1 MMHGGN
7 QPPLNFEAQIT
18 IYICLR
24 RVSRITCKCRIG
36 DDQTS
41 SLFSIDTALR
51 IAHANPIVE
60 TLGEI

>member
-24 RVSRITCKCRIG
+24 RVSRITCRA
-36 DDQTS
+36 
-41 SLFSIDTALR
+41 LVSIDTALL

-60 TLGEI
+60 TAG

>member
-1 MMHGGN
+1 MC
-7 QPPLNFEAQIT
+7 
-18 IYICLR
+18 ICLR
-24 RVSRITCKCRIG
+24 RVSCITCKCRIG